1 MRHGIAG
8 RKFSRTSS
16 HRKAMFANLA
26 TSLLEHGQ
34 IKTTVAKAKDLRRVV
49 EPLITKAKKGDLAA
63 RRQVM
68 RTIQNKDVVRRLF
81 DDIAPAFATRPGGY
95 TRVLRAGFRKGDA
108 ADMAII
114 ELTEKP
120 AKAAAVKPT
129 KEAKATTVKVDTKEA
144 KTVKTPAKKTTGP
157 AKEAKVAAPKSA
169 VSKAPAQKVAPKGK

>member
-16 HRKAMFANLA
+16 HRKAMFMNLA

-34 IKTTVAKAKDLRRVV
+34 IKTTVHKAKDLRRVV

-63 RRQVM
+63 RREVGK
-68 RTIQNKDVVRRLF
+68 TIQNKEILKKLF
-81 DDIAPAFATRPGGY
+81 DEIAPAFEKRPGGY

-114 ELTEKP
+114 QLTEQP
-120 AKAAAVKPT
+120 I
-129 KEAKATTVKVDTKEA
+129 
-144 KTVKTPAKKTTGP
+144 AKKAEKP
-157 AKEAKVAAPKSA
+157 AKEAKAE
-169 VSKAPAQKVAPKGK
+169 KAPAKKAAAKKPAAKKAPAKKEAEAK

>member
-8 RKFSRTSS
+8 RKLSRTSS

-49 EPLITKAKKGDLAA
+49 EPIITKAKKGDLAA
-63 RRQVM
+63 RREVM
-68 RTIQNKDVVRRLF
+68 KTITNKEVVSKLF
-81 DDIAPAFATRPGGY
+81 DEIAPSFAKRPGGY
-95 TRVLRAGFRKGDA
+95 TRVLKAGFRKGDA

-120 AKAAAVKPT
+120 KTKTASEPKATEAKKDT
-129 KEAKATTVKVDTKEA
+129 KEAKAEKAPANKAAPKKEA
-144 KTVKTPAKKTTGP
+144 ASKAQAKKTA
-157 AKEAKVAAPKSA
+157 AKKSTAK
-169 VSKAPAQKVAPKGK
+169 KAEDK

>member
-49 EPLITKAKKGDLAA
+49 EPIITKAKKGDLAA
-63 RRQVM
+63 RREVM
-68 RTIQNKDVVRRLF
+68 KTIQNKAVVQKLF
-81 DDIAPAFATRPGGY
+81 DEIAPAFATRPGGY
-95 TRVLRAGFRKGDA
+95 TRVLKAGFRQGDA

-120 AKAAAVKPT
+120 KAAAAKAA
-129 KEAKATTVKVDTKEA
+129 KETSKAAAK
-144 KTVKTPAKKTTGP
+144 P
-157 AKEAKVAAPKSA
+157 AKEAKADKKEAKA
-169 VSKAPAQKVAPKGK
+169 EKAPAKKSEAKAEDK

>member
-49 EPLITKAKKGDLAA
+49 EPIITKAKKGDLAA
-63 RRQVM
+63 RREVM
-68 RTIQNKDVVRRLF
+68 KTIQNKEVVQKLF
-81 DDIAPAFATRPGGY
+81 DEIAPAFATRPGGY
-95 TRVLRAGFRKGDA
+95 TRVLKAGFRQGDA

-120 AKAAAVKPT
+120 KAKAAAKEAQADK
-129 KEAKATTVKVDTKEA
+129 KEAKAEKA
-144 KTVKTPAKKTTGP
+144 PAKKS
-157 AKEAKVAAPKSA
+157 EAKAEDK
-169 VSKAPAQKVAPKGK
+169 

>member
-49 EPLITKAKKGDLAA
+49 EPIITKAKKGDLAA
-63 RRQVM
+63 RREVM
-68 RTIQNKDVVRRLF
+68 KTIQNKAVVQKLF
-81 DDIAPAFATRPGGY
+81 DEIAPAFATRPGGY
-95 TRVLRAGFRKGDA
+95 TRVLKAGFRQGDA

-120 AKAAAVKPT
+120 KAKAAAK
-129 KEAKATTVKVDTKEA
+129 
-144 KTVKTPAKKTTGP
+144 P
-157 AKEAKVAAPKSA
+157 AKEAKADKKEAKA
-169 VSKAPAQKVAPKGK
+169 EKAPAKKSEAKAEDK

>member
-16 HRKAMFANLA
+16 HRKAMFMNLA

-34 IKTTVAKAKDLRRVV
+34 IKTTVHKAKDLRRVV

-63 RRQVM
+63 RREVGK
-68 RTIQNKDVVRRLF
+68 TIQNKEILKKLF
-81 DDIAPAFATRPGGY
+81 DEIAPAFEKRPGGY

-114 ELTEKP
+114 QLTEQP
-120 AKAAAVKPT
+120 V
-129 KEAKATTVKVDTKEA
+129 
-144 KTVKTPAKKTTGP
+144 AKKAEKP
-157 AKEAKVAAPKSA
+157 AKEAKAE
-169 VSKAPAQKVAPKGK
+169 KAPAKKAAAKKPAAKKAPAKKEAEAK

>member
-16 HRKAMFANLA
+16 HRKAMFANMA

-49 EPLITKAKKGDLAA
+49 EPIITKAKKGDLAA
-63 RRQVM
+63 RREVM
-68 RTIQNKDVVRRLF
+68 KTITNKEVVRKLF
-81 DDIAPAFATRPGGY
+81 DEIAPAFEKRPGGY
-95 TRVLRAGFRKGDA
+95 TRVLKAGFRKGDV

-120 AKAAAVKPT
+120 KAKAEDKTAKPAKKDAKAT
-129 KEAKATTVKVDTKEA
+129 EAKAEKKEAKAEKA
-144 KTVKTPAKKTTGP
+144 PAKK
-157 AKEAKVAAPKSA
+157 AAPK
-169 VSKAPAQKVAPKGK
+169 KAAAKKAEDK

>member
-34 IKTTVAKAKDLRRVV
+34 IKTTVQKAKDLRRVV

-68 RTIQNKDVVRRLF
+68 KTIQDKEVVRKLF
-81 DDIAPAFATRPGGY
+81 DEIAPAFAKRPGGY

-120 AKAAAVKPT
+120 KASTAVKPAKDT
-129 KEAKATTVKVDTKEA
+129 KEAKAVKVD
-144 KTVKTPAKKTTGP
+144 
-157 AKEAKVAAPKSA
+157 AKEAKVSKAKTETVTAKKAAPK
-169 VSKAPAQKVAPKGK
+169 KATAKKAEDK

>member
-49 EPLITKAKKGDLAA
+49 EPIITKAKKGDLAA
-63 RRQVM
+63 RREVM
-68 RTIQNKDVVRRLF
+68 KTIQNKEVVQKLF
-81 DDIAPAFATRPGGY
+81 DEIAPAFASRPGGY
-95 TRVLRAGFRKGDA
+95 TRVLKAGFRQGDA

-120 AKAAAVKPT
+120 KAKAAK
-129 KEAKATTVKVDTKEA
+129 
-144 KTVKTPAKKTTGP
+144 P
-157 AKEAKVAAPKSA
+157 AKEAKADKKEAKA
-169 VSKAPAQKVAPKGK
+169 EKAPAKKSEAKAEEK

>member
-16 HRKAMFANLA
+16 HRKAMFANMA

-49 EPLITKAKKGDLAA
+49 EPIITKAKKGDLAA
-63 RRQVM
+63 RREVM
-68 RTIQNKDVVRRLF
+68 KTIQNKAVVQKLF
-81 DDIAPAFATRPGGY
+81 DEIAPAFATRPGGY
-95 TRVLRAGFRKGDA
+95 TRVLKAGFRQGDA

-120 AKAAAVKPT
+120 KAAAAKAA
-129 KEAKATTVKVDTKEA
+129 KETSKAAAK
-144 KTVKTPAKKTTGP
+144 P
-157 AKEAKVAAPKSA
+157 AKEAKADKKEAKA
-169 VSKAPAQKVAPKGK
+169 EKAPAKKSEAKAEDK